1 MFNHQTSRYRALPT
15 KEVPEE
21 QKDIPPGF
29 HGKENPEMSWRQFFW
44 LFELF
49 EAFCW
54 KHGGRHWKTQAMHR
68 VWNIILDLQ
77 VPESSKGGNI
87 CAP

>member
-29 HGKENPEMSWRQFFW
+29 RGKENPEMSWRQFFW

-49 EAFCW
+49 EAFV
-54 KHGGRHWKTQAMHR
+54 GNMGEDTGRPKQC
-68 VWNIILDLQ
+68 IECEI
-77 VPESSKGGNI
+77 EY
-87 CAP
+87 